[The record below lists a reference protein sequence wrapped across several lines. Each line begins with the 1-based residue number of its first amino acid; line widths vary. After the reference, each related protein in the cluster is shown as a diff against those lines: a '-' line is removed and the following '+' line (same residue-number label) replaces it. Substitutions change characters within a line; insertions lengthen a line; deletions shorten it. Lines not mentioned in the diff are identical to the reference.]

1 MLKYQEAAMRR
12 ETTLTR
18 KSFFVDARALS
29 RAKRLLGVATDAEV
43 VRASVDKIAEMEEFW
58 RFMRNS
64 RRILRPGSVKT
75 P

>member
-1 MLKYQEAAMRR
+1 MRR
-12 ETTLTR
+12 GTTLTR

-43 VRASVDKIAEMEEFW
+43 VRASVDRIAEMEEFW
-58 RFMRNS
+58 KFMRNS
-64 RRILRPGSVKT
+64 RRILRRGSVKT